1 MKNQLDFIKEMD
13 RLAEKWDIS
22 ALIRME
28 DQDGPIIEKAYG
40 FADGKKERPL
50 RFSDRFC
57 LSAHD
62 MFFLALCF
70 LHLFQQGKIRLNDK
84 LSDYIPEYP
93 EGKRITIAQLIR
105 MESGIPDELYQV
117 RLPGLQQDAAH
128 AALSDEE
135 KFRAEYIV
143 KARDAEFAQ
152 VLDHIKGMELSHIP
166 GKENDGNTT
175 VIWFL
180 AEILRRIQGQTP
192 LEYLMQHIFAPL
204 HLADTRPGND
214 ATVDFFAVMGDD
226 QLVPVPALSPS
237 HAFTT
242 TLADMH
248 RLSRALVEGRILSDR
263 VLQLALKIKWDYNGL
278 GFCRMGEIY
287 FADVYPGMLG
297 NWLRIY
303 FNFKEKMTWVIL
315 CSRDFTMRR
324 EIQGGWNAFPSEL
337 RRYWQYTRAYPEKP
351 ELVKITGKNVW
362 DAMAVEIT
370 QAQYS
375 YVPDAKTCVAVS
387 LARRRPVYMLKDHG
401 LVAGIIALNIDEKK
415 KEYHVDFLQV
425 DRRLQGRGY
434 GRILLTHGIDILK
447 AAGAK
452 KLEIG
457 VNRFNTP
464 AQRLYLNA
472 GFKLERIYEDFMELK
487 MEL

>member
-1 MKNQLDFIKEMD
+1 MKNQPDFIKEMD

-28 DQDGPIIEKAYG
+28 DGEGPIAEKAYG
-40 FADGKKERPL
+40 YADAGKQRPL

-62 MFFLALCF
+62 LFFLALCF
-70 LHLFQQGKIRLNDK
+70 LHLFQQGKLR
-84 LSDYIPEYP
+84 LSDKISEFIPEYP
-93 EGKRITIAQLIR
+93 EGKKITIAQLLR

-117 RLPGLQQDAAH
+117 RMPALQQDPHH

-135 KFRAEYIV
+135 KYRREYEE
-143 KARDAEFAQ
+143 KARDAAFSDVYRHVAG
-152 VLDHIKGMELSHIP
+152 LPLIHTP
-166 GKENDGNTT
+166 GQEEDGNVTA
-175 VIWFL
+175 VWFL
-180 AEILRRIQGQTP
+180 AEILRRHQGMTP
-192 LEYLMQHIFAPL
+192 LEYLMEHIFAPL
-204 HLADTRPGND
+204 SLADTRPGND
-214 ATVDFFAVMGDD
+214 ATVELFACMGEST
-226 QLVPVPALSPS
+226 LVSVPNLAPA
-237 HAFTT
+237 HGFTT
-242 TLADMH
+242 TLSDMH
-248 RLSRALVEGRILSDR
+248 KLARALAEGRLLSRR
-263 VLQLALKIKWDYNGL
+263 VLQLALRVKRDYNGL

-287 FADVYPGMLG
+287 HADVFPGMLG

-303 FNFKEKMTWVIL
+303 FNFDEKMSWVIL
-315 CSRDFTMRR
+315 CNRDFTMRR
-324 EIQGGWNAFPSEL
+324 EPQTGWCAFTTEL
-337 RRYWQYTRAYPEKP
+337 RRYWQYTRAYPDQP

-362 DAMAVEIT
+362 DAMGVEIT

-387 LARRRPVYMLKDHG
+387 LARRHPVYMLKDHG
-401 LVAGIIALNIDEKK
+401 LAVGIIALTIDEKK

-425 DRRLQGRGY
+425 DHRLQGRGY